1 MMLLRALSAVVTAVL
16 GLFSPA
22 RAVAGPGDPPAHAAA
37 FDKAFTPGFVVTT
50 RDTYQGETRVETVPF
65 RVVAAGSLKLPSG
78 RVCAADPFIALT
90 DAKPFSQQV
99 PSGVFP
105 VRLAVA
111 DFPSGGLRV
120 AFARVDFSAKPVV
133 RWSMAVIDGQDVASL
148 KEDEIFGYGVD
159 AGTGSFFDPMAG
171 EAAARLLDS
180 NPDAWEDWQA
190 EGESNG
196 PKVVGPYFFLLD
208 LPLGDANAVMFGSG
222 WGDGFYASWFGY
234 DADGTVAALVTDFS
248 TIDWATATW

>member
-1 MMLLRALSAVVTAVL
+1 LRDDTREGVRRHRGERVHDQGSRSARRPRSEVADDDRLPRQDRRQPQGRDGKRMMLLRALSAVVTAVL

-133 RWSMAVIDGQDVASL
+133 RWSMAVIDAQDVASL

-180 NPDAWEDWQA
+180 NPDAWEDWQ
-190 EGESNG
+190 
-196 PKVVGPYFFLLD
+196 
-208 LPLGDANAVMFGSG
+208 
-222 WGDGFYASWFGY
+222 
-234 DADGTVAALVTDFS
+234 
-248 TIDWATATW
+248 